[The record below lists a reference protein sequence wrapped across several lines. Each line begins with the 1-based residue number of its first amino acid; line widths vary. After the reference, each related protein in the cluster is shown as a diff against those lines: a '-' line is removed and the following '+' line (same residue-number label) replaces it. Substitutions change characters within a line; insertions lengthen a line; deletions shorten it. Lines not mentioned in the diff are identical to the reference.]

1 MADKPEEKQPT
12 AREFVALRRRR
23 NLAVFGA
30 IMLLCLIFYAITIL
44 RMGGA

>member
-1 MADKPEEKQPT
+1 MADKSEDRQPT
-12 AREFVALRRRR
+12 AKEFVALRRRR